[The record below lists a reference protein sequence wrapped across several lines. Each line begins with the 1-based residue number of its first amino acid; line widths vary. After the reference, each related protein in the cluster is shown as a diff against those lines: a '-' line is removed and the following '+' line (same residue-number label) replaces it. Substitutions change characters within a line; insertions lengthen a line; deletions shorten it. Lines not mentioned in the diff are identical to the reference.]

1 MTLVQ
6 QIRITQKDQYEQN
19 NGGGRAKQKGEHLV
33 NPKNKPTSSRHQALP
48 TSKTKKEIK
57 KIVQQI
63 IKQNPQTLRLLNNG
77 KKGVK

>member
-19 NGGGRAKQKGEHLV
+19 SNWSRIS
-33 NPKNKPTSSRHQALP
+33 KPTSLNQRHPKGPAPITTHQ
-48 TSKTKKEIK
+48 KVMN
-57 KIVQQI
+57 IVQQI
-63 IKQNPQTLRLLNNG
+63 IKQNPQTLKLLNNG